1 MTIIRIS
8 AEPGSSCRRF
18 TTRKYGLHVHG
29 VPDMVT
35 YTLCLPCSRQAF
47 AEYILANEAMSLKG
61 FWR

>member
-1 MTIIRIS
+1 MTIIRRS

-18 TTRKYGLHVHG
+18 TTRKYALHVHG

-35 YTLCLPCSRQAF
+35 YTLPCSRQAF
-47 AEYILANEAMSLKG
+47 AEYIWANEAMSLKG